1 MNKFLEQFTIIDF
14 LGMFI
19 PGAACL
25 MFWINMIDDIRPY
38 FEKVFG
44 DNTIIFLFGFVF
56 LSYFIGTIF
65 HEMGSFLLK
74 NKVNTSYLPSNPW
87 LKKAVIDKIKAADST
102 MFADELEWDNEN
114 AWKHVYQFV
123 LIKCTMEGLLAKTKL
138 FQGFFVLCRTTCI
151 AIIVVCLIFIYRCV
165 LEDGITW
172 FLLVPVNICYVL
184 ECIFYRRYERFAK
197 AFANNIYYQYSCLT

>member
-38 FEKVFG
+38 FERVFG

-65 HEMGSFLLK
+65 HEMGSYFLK

-123 LIKCTMEGLLAKTKL
+123 LTKCTMEGLLAKNKL
-138 FQGFFVLCRTTCI
+138 FQGFSVLCRTTCI
-151 AIIVVCLIFIYRCV
+151 AMIGIFFIFYRYCHLRNVIPYQILTAFLILCFM
-165 LEDGITW
+165 E
-172 FLLVPVNICYVL
+172 F
-184 ECIFYRRYERFAK
+184 IFYRRYQRFSK
-197 AFANNIYYQYSCLT
+197 QFLDNIYYQYCCLQ